1 MIAVL
6 SPDEAAEEWLG
17 WTGKRKGR
25 KLMRW
30 VLKAEKRLGHEI
42 AMRVHGEGKGTRY
55 RLKEPTVRLYLPE
68 LFTPCVDSLAIE
80 LSAKIESL
88 RATIGAT
95 VDERMAP
102 QVQKIRAEHARL
114 QADVMKLTTSVEDGF
129 GRLERRLSILEKEK
143 SP

>member
-1 MIAVL
+1 M
-6 SPDEAAEEWLG
+6 SPDEAAESLLG
-17 WTGKRKGR
+17 WTGKRRGR

-42 AMRVHGEGKGTRY
+42 AMRVRDAGKGTRY
-55 RLKEPTVRLYLPE
+55 RLTEPTLRLHLPE
-68 LFTPCVDSLAIE
+68 LFAPQVDSLAAE

-88 RATIGAT
+88 RATIGVT

-102 QVQKIRAEHARL
+102 QVQKIRSEHSRL
-114 QADVMKLTTSVEDGF
+114 CSDVMKLTTSVEDGF
-129 GRLERRLSILEKEK
+129 GRLERRLTILEREK